1 MPTFNTGL
9 PSVRQIQV
17 FIKDKINV
25 QIGLTTNQS
34 TKGKILWQDE
44 NCICI
49 LEDGTDKTLIWLSA
63 IAYIKQV

>member
-34 TKGKILWQDE
+34 TEGKILWQDE
-44 NCICI
+44 NCIRI
-49 LEDGTDKTLIWLSA
+49 LKDGTDKTLIWLSA